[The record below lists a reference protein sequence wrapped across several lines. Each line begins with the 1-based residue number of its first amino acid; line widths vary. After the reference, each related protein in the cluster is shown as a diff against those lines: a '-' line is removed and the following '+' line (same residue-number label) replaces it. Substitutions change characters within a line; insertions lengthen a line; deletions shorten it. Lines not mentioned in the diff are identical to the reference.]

1 MFTPGIISF
10 HVIIP
15 GSLLSKTKEL
25 PVGFTNALPDTVTFP
40 VAIVNAFPVGKTLAA
55 AVTVIVPIPK
65 VVGFPV
71 TLKLAAPEILKA
83 PNPKG
88 YLTSYSIFNNRISNN
103 TNTTN
108 CYV

>member
-83 PNPKG
+83 PNPRV
-88 YLTSYSIFNNRISNN
+88 LDFLQHLQQ
-103 TNTTN
+103 
-108 CYV
+108 